1 MAAEPFKAFISYSRA
16 ASQPLA
22 VDLQNG
28 LERFAKPWY
37 RLRAMRVFR
46 DDSSM
51 AANTALWSTIETG
64 LKQAEWF
71 ILLATPASASSSYV
85 NTEIDWWLRNKGPQ
99 HLLLVQAEG
108 ELYWDRQHRC
118 FHPES
123 TAVPPIL
130 HTAYPEEPRWIDM
143 RWYAANPLI
152 GKSDPRFGERVADLA
167 SALRGVARDT
177 LIGDN
182 VRQHR
187 RALEIRA
194 CSRASLRVVVVRAD
208 QREIVQVRQPT
219 IQPLGV

>member
-71 ILLATPASASSSYV
+71 ILLATPASASSTYV
-85 NTEIDWWLRNKGPQ
+85 NTEIDWWLNNKGPQ
-99 HLLLVQAEG
+99 QLLLVQAEG

-123 TAVPPIL
+123 TAVPTIL
-130 HTAYPEEPRWIDM
+130 RSAYPEEPRWIDM
-143 RWYAANPLI
+143 RWYAANPLV
-152 GKSDPRFGERVADLA
+152 GKSDPRFGERIADLA

-177 LIGDN
+177 
-182 VRQHR
+182 
-187 RALEIRA
+187 
-194 CSRASLRVVVVRAD
+194 
-208 QREIVQVRQPT
+208 P
-219 IQPLGV
+219 